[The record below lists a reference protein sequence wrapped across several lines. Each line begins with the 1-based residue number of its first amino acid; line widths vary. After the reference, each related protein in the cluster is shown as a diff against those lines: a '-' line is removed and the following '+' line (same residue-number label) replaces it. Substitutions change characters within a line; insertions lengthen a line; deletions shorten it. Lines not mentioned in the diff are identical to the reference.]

1 MDSVRLAA
9 TTALDP
15 SPSPW
20 RHVPYASTSHY
31 AEGYFGPFW
40 KVRGDSL
47 YVFDGVLTGW
57 ELAALPSDSGFT
69 GYASTF
75 TDAIPPFDPPRTWTV
90 IGRRV
95 PCSGP

>member
-9 TTALDP
+9 TTSLDP

-20 RHVPYASTSHY
+20 RYVLYATASHY
-31 AEGYFGPFW
+31 DEGYFGPFW
-40 KVRGDSL
+40 DVRGDSL

-57 ELAALPSDSGFT
+57 QLAALPSDSGFT

-75 TDAIPPFDPPRTWTV
+75 TDVIPSDLPRTWTV

-95 PCSGP
+95 ACAGR